1 MILGDNSEKMSKS
14 RGNVINPDD
23 IVKDFGADTL
33 RTYEM
38 FIGDFEKSVPW
49 SENGVK
55 GCRRFLD
62 RVWRLQDL
70 IVKGEGYTPE
80 LESLIHKTIKK
91 VSHDFE
97 TLKFNTGIAAL
108 MTLSNEFNDFGK
120 ITKQDF
126 ATFLM
131 LLNPVA
137 PHITEELWEINK
149 LGGKLYNSPWPKFDE
164 AKTIDDV
171 IQMPIQVNGKVR
183 GVLEVNLDDTQDIVR
198 EKAIADENISKFLA
212 DKSIIKEIFVM
223 GKIYNIVV
231 K

>member
-14 RGNVINPDD
+14 RGNVINPDE

-49 SENGVK
+49 SENGVR

-62 RVWRLQDL
+62 RVWRLQEL
-70 IVKGEGYTPE
+70 IVDGEGYTPE

-108 MTLSNEFNDFGK
+108 MALSNEFNDYGK
-120 ITKQDF
+120 ITKSDF

-137 PHITEELWEINK
+137 PHITEELWEINSLK
-149 LGGKLYNSPWPKFDE
+149 GMLYNNTWPVFE
-164 AKTIDDV
+164 EEKTQDDV
-171 IQMPIQVNGKVR
+171 IEMPIQVNGKVR
-183 GVLEVNLDDTQDIVR
+183 GKIEVNADDTQDMVR
-198 EKAIADENISKFLA
+198 EKAMSDENIAKFLEG
-212 DKSIIKEIFVM
+212 KNIIKEIFVM